1 MTFRRYVLL
10 AIATAAVCA
19 PWEAK
24 GTSVYSMVLLGES
37 VESGDVRAISL
48 GSSMQLVDDSLGVV
62 QRNPALLSRLP
73 YVTIG
78 ATQYLAMDQGRS
90 DDFEERDV
98 SFTFSS
104 VRVVFPIAGLVR
116 LGIGYTGR
124 YDPDGGFSLRD
135 ATAGGDPFIQR
146 YTRSGGLYSVP
157 VVAAFDLTRFVSV
170 GLTVSPE
177 RGTVEERWDI
187 LFAELGFAPGAGL
200 RKEDLS
206 GTCYGGGLVL
216 RPHQGVLI
224 GGTYESAIDYD
235 AQIYEKYTQSAFDT
249 SYSGTFSLPERVS
262 AAISWRVA
270 HRFGLYASG
279 TWSDFEKL
287 EGLAFPDTLLT
298 GERSY
303 AVGVEYLPG
312 VSFIGARLPLRLGF
326 SYQRLPFDYPA
337 GQTVNRYILSLG
349 TGLGIRGG
357 KGKLELAFQ
366 VGKTGSIDTN
376 GLEDRLIRVY
386 LGVAGGEA
394 WRRKGGEIY

>member
-1 MTFRRYVLL
+1 MTLRRYVLL
-10 AIATAAVCA
+10 ALTAATVCA
-19 PWEAK
+19 PWDAR

-90 DDFEERDV
+90 NNYKERDV

-104 VRVVFPIAGLVR
+104 LRVVFPIAGLIR

-135 ATAGGDPFIQR
+135 ATAGGDAFNQR

-157 VVAAFDLTRFVSV
+157 VVAAFDVTRFASV
-170 GLTVSPE
+170 GLTVSAE

-187 LFAELGFAPGAGL
+187 LFAQLGFAPGAGL

-206 GTCYGGGLVL
+206 GTCYGGGIVL
-216 RPHQGVLI
+216 RPHDGVLI

-235 AQIYEKYTQSAFDT
+235 AQVYERYTQTAFDT
-249 SYSGTFSLPERVS
+249 SYSGTFSLPQRVS
-262 AAISWRVA
+262 AALSWRVA
-270 HRFGLYASG
+270 NRFGLCASG

-287 EGLAFPDTLLT
+287 EGLAFPDTALT

-303 AVGVEYLPG
+303 AFGVEYLPG
-312 VSFIGARLPLRLGF
+312 VWLAGARLPLRLGF
-326 SYQRLPFDYPA
+326 SYQRLPFEYPE
-337 GQTVNRYILSLG
+337 GQTVNRYIMSLG
-349 TGLGIRGG
+349 TGLGIKGG

-366 VGKTGSIDTN
+366 VGKTGTLGTN
-376 GLEDRLIRVY
+376 GLEDRLIRIY

-394 WRRKGGEIY
+394 WRRKGGELY